1 MKPELIFLAPDN
13 IEATAATQIRTK
25 IHEDV
30 VKIYTKDMED
40 GAIFPPLD
48 VFAEE
53 GSERY
58 ILADGFHRHRA
69 YVNVDAEDIQ
79 CHLHVGG
86 LHDALI
92 FALGANE
99 THGLRRSNADK
110 RLAVKMALKDPQIS
124 QLTLREI
131 GDICRVS
138 HTTVATLRNEMQLAD
153 DMEDPD
159 STENNP
165 DGEVPADADE
175 DDLAVKHEATQIEV
189 ETREV
194 QEACK
199 AFKALPYPG
208 NESLQKLELTKDL
221 VADLEYTSTWCA
233 HAVIAWRSR
242 KEEEDGS

>member
-1 MKPELIFLAPDN
+1 MRPELIMLAPDN

-30 VKIYTKDMED
+30 VKIYTRDMED
-40 GAIFPPLD
+40 GAIFPPID

-69 YVNVDAEDIQ
+69 YVNTGAEEVP
-79 CHLHVGG
+79 CHLRRGS

-124 QLTLREI
+124 QMSLREI
-131 GDICRVS
+131 ADICRVS
-138 HTTVATLRNEMQLAD
+138 HTTVATIRNELHLEDEAD
-153 DMEDPD
+153 NPDPSD
-159 STENNP
+159 HNP
-165 DGEVPADADE
+165 DGERPEDAAD
-175 DDLAVKHEATQIEV
+175 DDKAVTREATQAEV
-189 ETREV
+189 ETREL
-194 QEACK
+194 QQACNTI
-199 AFKALPYPG
+199 KALPYSG
-208 NESLQKLELTKDL
+208 ADALERIEVTPDL
-221 VADLEYTSTWCA
+221 IADLEYISTWA
-233 HAVIAWRSR
+233 TDAVITYRR
-242 KEEEDGS
+242 KKDEA